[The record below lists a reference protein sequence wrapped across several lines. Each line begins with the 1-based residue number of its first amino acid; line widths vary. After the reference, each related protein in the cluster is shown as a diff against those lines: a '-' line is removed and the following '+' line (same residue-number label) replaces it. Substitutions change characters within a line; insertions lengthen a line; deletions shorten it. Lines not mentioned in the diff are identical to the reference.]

1 MTRPRQGGQA
11 LIETAVTMPVM
22 IAMFLGF
29 IGAGVAAQGYVD
41 LNTAVY
47 LAAASNV
54 TAPAGARDVAMQY
67 ANDTFDHTLAH
78 DSLLRKVGFDCPA
91 PPSDYNAGGQVTCSG
106 SAVLEFSKT
115 PLSVAIPFDPVIGA
129 QATAT
134 RSLYRSV
141 PVPSP

>member
-1 MTRPRQGGQA
+1 VTRPRQGGQA

-29 IGAGVAAQGYVD
+29 LGAGVAAQGYVD

-54 TAPAGARDVAMQY
+54 TAPAGAPDIAKRY
-67 ANDTFDHTLAH
+67 ATDTFDSTVAH
-78 DSLLRKVGFDCPA
+78 DPLLRKVAFDCPA
-91 PPSDYNAGGQVTCSG
+91 PPSDYNAGGRVTCSG
-106 SAVLEFSKT
+106 TAVLEFHRT
-115 PLSVAIPFDPVIGA
+115 PLSVVFPDVTIN
-129 QATAT
+129 ATAGAT

-141 PVPSP
+141 PVP